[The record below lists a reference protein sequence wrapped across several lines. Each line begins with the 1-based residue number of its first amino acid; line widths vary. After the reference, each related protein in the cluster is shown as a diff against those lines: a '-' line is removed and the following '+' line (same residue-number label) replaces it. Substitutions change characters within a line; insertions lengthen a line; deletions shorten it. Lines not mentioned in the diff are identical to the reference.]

1 MHQYDE
7 FVEIIKAKN
16 DTMEARQWLALADSN
31 YGVIHEMDRQE
42 SEGVVEE
49 CYRRGANK
57 VEVLG
62 HLPEDV
68 SESSV
73 DMLLITLPP
82 QPLLREELFQLE
94 EFIAKE
100 TGFEGSIDEGQHYL
114 LLRWT

>member
-7 FVEIIKAKN
+7 FVEILKAKN
-16 DTMEARQWLALADSN
+16 DAMEARQWLALVGAK

-42 SEGVVEE
+42 SEDVVEE
-49 CYRRGANK
+49 CYRRGAMK

-62 HLPEDV
+62 QLPKDA

-82 QPLLREELFQLE
+82 QRLLREELFQLE
-94 EFIAKE
+94 EVIAEE
-100 TGFEGSIDEGQHYL
+100 TGFEGSIDEGQQYL
-114 LLRWT
+114 LHRWT